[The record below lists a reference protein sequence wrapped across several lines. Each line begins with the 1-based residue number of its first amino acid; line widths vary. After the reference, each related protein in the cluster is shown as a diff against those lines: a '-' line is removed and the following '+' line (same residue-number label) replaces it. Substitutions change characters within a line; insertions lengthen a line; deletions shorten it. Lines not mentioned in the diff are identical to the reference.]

1 MNAKKTRIISLNVD
15 VITLAGALERITEF
29 CRKGSGGFVCL
40 ANVHM
45 VMEAY
50 DDASFADA
58 VNAADLVLPDGM
70 PLKWMQRL
78 SAERTAARI
87 RGSDLMNALLAL
99 AEQRGLT
106 VGFYGSEPS
115 VIEAIERRLA
125 VEFPALKV
133 AYSYSP
139 PFRPLTAN
147 EDTVIIAAIG
157 RNAPDI
163 LFVGLGCPKQER
175 WMHGHR
181 PHLKAV
187 MLGVGAAFDIFAG
200 KQSEAPRWISRI
212 GLEWL
217 YRLLLEP
224 KRLWRRYLL
233 LNPRFAALAAM
244 QLARRNVR
252 PKDAA

>member
-1 MNAKKTRIISLNVD
+1 
-15 VITLAGALERITEF
+15 
-29 CRKGSGGFVCL
+29 
-40 ANVHM
+40 
-45 VMEAY
+45 
-50 DDASFADA
+50 
-58 VNAADLVLPDGM
+58 
-70 PLKWMQRL
+70 
-78 SAERTAARI
+78 
-87 RGSDLMNALLAL
+87 
-99 AEQRGLT
+99 
-106 VGFYGSEPS
+106 
-115 VIEAIERRLA
+115 
-125 VEFPALKV
+125 
-133 AYSYSP
+133 
-139 PFRPLTAN
+139 
-147 EDTVIIAAIG
+147 
-157 RNAPDI
+157 
-163 LFVGLGCPKQER
+163 
-175 WMHGHR
+175 MHGHR